1 MAVDWIS
8 CLSLRFCC
16 FVYYV
21 WMVFKYTCQL
31 NAWDDFWVQRQCSTW
46 EAASTRCFA
55 NPANG
60 PSLGFG
66 IDHFPLLCDSITKTL
81 SASLATQLPIAIS
94 PQHPQ
99 LRMHFCSFGPNDI
112 QRYEHAAHAVDL
124 FAFAGPA
131 DTTKCIHGA
140 YAKTSFKGFQRFV
153 AMSSKET
160 ITWNPSSFTPP
171 QFSVS
176 LCMECRKLQMPTNC
190 KPRLV

>member
-1 MAVDWIS
+1 MPAQCLRWFLSSKAMLYLGS
-8 CLSLRFCC
+8 CKHKMLR
-16 FVYYV
+16 
-21 WMVFKYTCQL
+21 Q
-31 NAWDDFWVQRQCSTW
+31 
-46 EAASTRCFA
+46 
-55 NPANG
+55 
-60 PSLGFG
+60 PS
-66 IDHFPLLCDSITKTL
+66 KWTL
-81 SASLATQLPIAIS
+81 SGLRNWSLPASLWFNHKNSLSCITGNPIAKC
-94 PQHPQ
+94 
-99 LRMHFCSFGPNDI
+99 HFTTTSTTKNALLLVWA

-140 YAKTSFKGFQRFV
+140 YAKTIKNFLQGFSTLCKFV

-160 ITWNPSSFTPP
+160 ITWNPSSFTP